1 MIPLT
6 VNYGKCKLIS
16 SDRKQISGGPGAGRT
31 GKRDHKGARGIWEA
45 GSVTDIFITLTEAV
59 ISCVCTCAR
68 I

>member
-31 GKRDHKGARGIWEA
+31 GKRDHKGARGIWEW
-45 GSVTDIFITLTEAV
+45 
-59 ISCVCTCAR
+59 
-68 I
+68 